1 MAKAKKRSSSKKS
14 KGKVIGFPSKR
25 KQRDVEGDH
34 IRSLAPASA
43 VRSFINEVISTKN
56 ATSEAD
62 QGLSTATKRAT
73 EQGVNV
79 PAARIA
85 ARILSKAK
93 QDGLKA
99 RVLWEDARYYLEDC
113 TEFNRIAPA
122 GMFTPEE
129 SGQKRSRKKKPEQ
142 QELPVDAPAD
152 PIQAQAEAE
161 PEPMV
166 TH

>member
-1 MAKAKKRSSSKKS
+1 KSSRKARR
-14 KGKVIGFPSKR
+14 KVIGFPSNR
-25 KQRDVEGDH
+25 KQRDVEGDP

-43 VRSFINEVISTKN
+43 VRSFKTEVISAKN
-56 ATSEAD
+56 AASEAG
-62 QGLSTATKRAT
+62 QGLSTAPKRAT

-113 TEFNRIAPA
+113 TEFNR
-122 GMFTPEE
+122 
-129 SGQKRSRKKKPEQ
+129 
-142 QELPVDAPAD
+142 
-152 PIQAQAEAE
+152 
-161 PEPMV
+161 
-166 TH
+166 